1 MAEQFRL
8 ASSASAFARGN
19 GLSFSGLLLR
29 YPLGLLDEVT
39 GIFYYDWK
47 NRNVYRFVNWKRTY
61 DSLSLNLMLFWNPAE
76 LLVFQGQPG
85 SSSFAGTG
93 FQLLLAFYF

>member
-1 MAEQFRL
+1 AEHFWL
-8 ASSASAFARGN
+8 ELSSRAFGPGD

-29 YPLGLLDEVT
+29 YPLGLLDEIS

-47 NRNVYRFVNWKRTY
+47 NRNLYRFVGWKRTY
-61 DSLSLNLMLFWNPAE
+61 DSLSLNLMFFWNPRE
-76 LLVFQGQPG
+76 FLVFQGQPG

-93 FQLLLAFYF
+93 FQLLLAFHF